1 MKESGFGL
9 ARGPLLNAF
18 LFQVFNTSSFYLIMG
33 LPMMLYF
40 KKMGASATVLGVVAA
55 LGALMNIFQ
64 IPAARFVERIGYRKF
79 VLRGWVSRSLMIAGV
94 ALVVSLPLRVDQA
107 TRQILVLFLLF
118 LFNIAR
124 GISLSGYLPWISAI
138 VPESVRGRFLTMD
151 QAASQAAL
159 LLTVALSA
167 VYLQEVDSPAAFG
180 ALFAVSLVLA
190 GLSLFYLKKIP
201 DAPISP
207 AVREGGEEVPW
218 KAMIQHGPFLKLVI
232 FHAIMMLALS
242 GGGLIFIPFARDQLG
257 CSDSK
262 FMILH
267 LIWGSV
273 FVLTSL
279 ATGKML
285 DRVGSRPVL
294 GLAAFIFGIHW
305 LGWGAVAAHLVPFQW
320 GPILFQ
326 QATAGIGLALYNSA
340 HMRLLMAT
348 VPAMGRSHFFALFS
362 VAASLVAGLAP
373 LGWGLLTDAL
383 QTVKFGTVFQVN
395 QFVILYVTI
404 TLILIPAMVALRK
417 IQEERASTTE
427 ELLRELVLE
436 SPWRSITRWWN
447 RRPFA

>member
-1 MKESGFGL
+1 
-9 ARGPLLNAF
+9 
-18 LFQVFNTSSFYLIMG
+18 
-33 LPMMLYF
+33 MLYF
-40 KKMGASATVLGVVAA
+40 KKLGASATVLGVIAA

-64 IPAARFVERIGYRKF
+64 IPAARFVERIGYRTF
-79 VLRGWVSRSLMIAGV
+79 VLRGWISRSFMIGGV
-94 ALVVSLPLRVDQA
+94 ALVVSLPLPVDES

-138 VPESVRGRFLTMD
+138 VPESVRGRFLSMD
-151 QAASQAAL
+151 QAASQSAL

-167 VYLQEVDSPAAFG
+167 VYLQWTERASAFG
-180 ALFAVSLVLA
+180 ALFAASLILA
-190 GLSLFYLKKIP
+190 GMSLIYLKRIP
-201 DAPISP
+201 DAPVSP
-207 AVREGGEEVPW
+207 AAKEGGEEVPW
-218 KAMIQHGPFLKLVI
+218 RAMLQHGPFLKLVI
-232 FHAIMMLALS
+232 FHSMMMLALS
-242 GGGLIFIPFARDQLG
+242 GGGLIFSPFARDQLG

-267 LIWGSV
+267 LIWGSI

-294 GLAAFIFGIHW
+294 GLSALIFGIHW
-305 LGWGAVAAHLVPFQW
+305 LGWGAVAAHLLPFQW
-320 GPILFQ
+320 GIIFFQ
-326 QATAGIGLALYNSA
+326 QATAGVGLALYNSA
-340 HMRLLMAT
+340 HMRLLMGT

-373 LGWGLLTDAL
+373 LGWGLLTDAMRS
-383 QTVKFGTVFQVN
+383 VKFGTGVEVN
-395 QFVILYVTI
+395 RFVILYVTM
-404 TLILIPAMVALRK
+404 TLILIPAMVALRR
-417 IQEERASTTE
+417 IEEARASTTE

-436 SPWRSITRWWN
+436 TPWRSITRWWN

>member
-1 MKESGFGL
+1 
-9 ARGPLLNAF
+9 
-18 LFQVFNTSSFYLIMG
+18 
-33 LPMMLYF
+33 MMLYF
-40 KKMGASATVLGVVAA
+40 KKLGASATVLGVIAA

-64 IPAARFVERIGYRKF
+64 IPAARFVERIGYRTF
-79 VLRGWVSRSLMIAGV
+79 VLRGWISRSFMIGGV
-94 ALVVSLPLRVDQA
+94 ALVVSLPLPVDES

-138 VPESVRGRFLTMD
+138 VPESVRGRFLSMD
-151 QAASQAAL
+151 QAASQSAL

-167 VYLQEVDSPAAFG
+167 VYLQWTERASAFG
-180 ALFAVSLVLA
+180 ALFAASLLLA
-190 GLSLFYLKKIP
+190 GMSLIYLKRIP
-201 DAPISP
+201 DAPVSP
-207 AVREGGEEVPW
+207 AAKEGGEEVPW
-218 KAMIQHGPFLKLVI
+218 RAMLQHGPFLKLVI
-232 FHAIMMLALS
+232 FHSMMMLALS

-267 LIWGSV
+267 LIWGSI

-294 GLAAFIFGIHW
+294 GLSALIFGIHW
-305 LGWGAVAAHLVPFQW
+305 LGWGAVAAHLLPFQW
-320 GPILFQ
+320 GIIFFQ
-326 QATAGIGLALYNSA
+326 QATAGVGLALYNSA
-340 HMRLLMAT
+340 HMRLLMGT

-373 LGWGLLTDAL
+373 LCWGLLTDAMRS
-383 QTVKFGTVFQVN
+383 VKFGTGVEVN
-395 QFVILYVTI
+395 RFVILYVTM
-404 TLILIPAMVALRK
+404 TLILIPAMVALRR
-417 IQEERASTTE
+417 IEEARASTTE

-436 SPWRSITRWWN
+436 TPWRSITRWWN

>member
-1 MKESGFGL
+1 MGSGFGL

-40 KKMGASATVLGVVAA
+40 KKLGASATVLGVVAA

-64 IPAARFVERIGYRKF
+64 IPAARFVERIGYRTF
-79 VLRGWVSRSLMIAGV
+79 VLRGWASRSLMIGGV
-94 ALVVSLPLRVDQA
+94 ALVVSLPLPVDGA

-138 VPESVRGRFLTMD
+138 VPESVRGRFLTID
-151 QAASQAAL
+151 QAASQSAL

-167 VYLQEVDSPAAFG
+167 GYLQMVDSPAAFG
-180 ALFAVSLVLA
+180 ALFAASLLLA
-190 GLSLFYLKKIP
+190 GLSLVYLKKIP
-201 DAPISP
+201 DAPVSP
-207 AVREGGEEVPW
+207 AAREGGEGVPW
-218 KAMIQHGPFLKLVI
+218 KAMMHHRPFLKLVI
-232 FHAIMMLALS
+232 FHSIMMLALS

-305 LGWGAVAAHLVPFQW
+305 LGWGAVAAHLLPFQW

-362 VAASLVAGLAP
+362 VAASLVAGFAP

-383 QTVKFGTVFQVN
+383 QAVKFGTVIQVN
-395 QFVILYVTI
+395 RFVILYGTI
-404 TLILIPAMVALRK
+404 TLILIPAMMALRR

-436 SPWRSITRWWN
+436 NPWRSITRWWN

>member
-1 MKESGFGL
+1 VKGSGFGL

-40 KKMGASATVLGVVAA
+40 KKLGASATVLGVIAA

-64 IPAARFVERIGYRKF
+64 IPAARFVERIGYRTF
-79 VLRGWVSRSLMIAGV
+79 VLRGWISRSFMIGGV
-94 ALVVSLPLRVDQA
+94 ALVVSLPLPVDES

-138 VPESVRGRFLTMD
+138 VPESVRGRFLSMD
-151 QAASQAAL
+151 QAASQSAL

-167 VYLQEVDSPAAFG
+167 VYLQWTERASAFG
-180 ALFAVSLVLA
+180 ALFAASLLLA
-190 GLSLFYLKKIP
+190 GMSLIYLKRIP
-201 DAPISP
+201 DAPVSP
-207 AVREGGEEVPW
+207 AAKEGGEEVPW
-218 KAMIQHGPFLKLVI
+218 RAMLQHGPFLKLVI
-232 FHAIMMLALS
+232 FHSMMMLALS

-267 LIWGSV
+267 LIWGSI

-294 GLAAFIFGIHW
+294 GLSALIFGIHW
-305 LGWGAVAAHLVPFQW
+305 LGWGAVAAHLLPFQW
-320 GPILFQ
+320 GIIFFQ
-326 QATAGIGLALYNSA
+326 QATAGVGLALYNSA
-340 HMRLLMAT
+340 HMRLLMGT

-373 LGWGLLTDAL
+373 LGWGLLTDAMRS
-383 QTVKFGTVFQVN
+383 VKFGAGVEVN
-395 QFVILYVTI
+395 RFVILYVTM
-404 TLILIPAMVALRK
+404 TLILIPAMVALRR
-417 IQEERASTTE
+417 IEEARASTTE

-436 SPWRSITRWWN
+436 TPWRSITRWWN

>member
-1 MKESGFGL
+1 MKEGGFGL

-18 LFQVFNTSSFYLIMG
+18 LFQIFNTSSFYLIMG

-40 KKMGASATVLGVVAA
+40 KKLGASATVLGVVAA

-64 IPAARFVERIGYRKF
+64 IPAARFVERVGYRTF
-79 VLRGWVSRSLMIAGV
+79 VLRGWVSRSLMIGAV
-94 ALVVSLPLRVDQA
+94 AFVVSLPLPIDSS

-138 VPESVRGRFLTMD
+138 VPESVRGRFLTTD
-151 QAASQAAL
+151 QAASQTAL
-159 LLTVALSA
+159 LLTVAVTA
-167 VYLQEVDSPAAFG
+167 WYLQVVDSPAAFG
-180 ALFAVSLVLA
+180 ALFGASLLLA
-190 GLSLFYLKKIP
+190 GLSCVYLNKIP

-207 AVREGGEEVPW
+207 VVREGGEEVPW
-218 KAMIQHGPFLKLVI
+218 RAMLQHGPFLKLVI
-232 FHAIMMLALS
+232 FHSTMMLALS

-267 LIWGSV
+267 LIWGTV

-294 GLAAFIFGIHW
+294 GLAGLIFGMHW
-305 LGWGAVAAHLVPFQW
+305 LGWGSVAAHLLPFEW
-320 GPILFQ
+320 GTILFQ
-326 QATAGIGLALYNSA
+326 QTTAGIGLALYNSA
-340 HMRLLMAT
+340 HMRLLMGT
-348 VPAMGRSHFFALFS
+348 VPAMGRSHFFAIFS
-362 VAASLVAGLAP
+362 VAGSLVAGLAP
-373 LGWGLLTDAL
+373 LGWGLLTDVL
-383 QTVKFGTVFQVN
+383 QPVHFGAGVEVN
-395 QFVILYVTI
+395 RFVILFAMLC
-404 TLILIPAMVALRK
+404 LILVPAMVALRR
-417 IQEERASTTE
+417 IEEARASTTE
-427 ELLRELVLE
+427 ELLRELILE
-436 SPWRSITRWWN
+436 TPWRSITRWWN

>member
-1 MKESGFGL
+1 MKGSGFGL

-40 KKMGASATVLGVVAA
+40 KKLGASATVLGVIAA

-64 IPAARFVERIGYRKF
+64 IPAARFVERIGYRTF
-79 VLRGWVSRSLMIAGV
+79 VLRGWISRSFMIGGV
-94 ALVVSLPLRVDQA
+94 ALVVSLPLPVDES

-138 VPESVRGRFLTMD
+138 VPESVRGRFLSMD
-151 QAASQAAL
+151 QAASQSAL

-167 VYLQEVDSPAAFG
+167 VYLQWTERASAFG
-180 ALFAVSLVLA
+180 ALFAASLLLA
-190 GLSLFYLKKIP
+190 GMSLIYLKRIP
-201 DAPISP
+201 DAPVSP
-207 AVREGGEEVPW
+207 AAKEGGEEVPW
-218 KAMIQHGPFLKLVI
+218 RAMLQHGPFLKLVI
-232 FHAIMMLALS
+232 FHSMMMLALS

-267 LIWGSV
+267 LIWGSI

-294 GLAAFIFGIHW
+294 GLSALIFGIHW
-305 LGWGAVAAHLVPFQW
+305 LGWGAVAAHLLPFQW
-320 GPILFQ
+320 GIIFFQ
-326 QATAGIGLALYNSA
+326 QATAGVGLALYNSA
-340 HMRLLMAT
+340 HMRLLMGT

-373 LGWGLLTDAL
+373 LGWGLLTDAMRS
-383 QTVKFGTVFQVN
+383 VKFGTGVEVN
-395 QFVILYVTI
+395 RFVILYVTM
-404 TLILIPAMVALRK
+404 TVILIPAMVALRR
-417 IQEERASTTE
+417 IEEARASTTE

-436 SPWRSITRWWN
+436 TPWRSITRWWN

>member
-1 MKESGFGL
+1 MKGSGFGL

-40 KKMGASATVLGVVAA
+40 KKLGASATVLGVIAA

-64 IPAARFVERIGYRKF
+64 IPAARFVERIGYRTF
-79 VLRGWVSRSLMIAGV
+79 VLRGWISRSFMIGGV
-94 ALVVSLPLRVDQA
+94 ALVVSLPLPVDES

-138 VPESVRGRFLTMD
+138 VPESVRGRFLSMD
-151 QAASQAAL
+151 QAASQSAL

-167 VYLQEVDSPAAFG
+167 VYLQWTERASAFG
-180 ALFAVSLVLA
+180 ALFAASLLLA
-190 GLSLFYLKKIP
+190 GMSLIYLKRIP
-201 DAPISP
+201 DAPVSP
-207 AVREGGEEVPW
+207 AAKERGEEVPW
-218 KAMIQHGPFLKLVI
+218 RAMLQHGPFLKLVI
-232 FHAIMMLALS
+232 FHSMMMLALS

-267 LIWGSV
+267 LIWGSI

-294 GLAAFIFGIHW
+294 GLSALIFGIHW
-305 LGWGAVAAHLVPFQW
+305 LGWGAVAAHLLPFQW
-320 GPILFQ
+320 GIIFFQ
-326 QATAGIGLALYNSA
+326 QATAGVGLALYNSA
-340 HMRLLMAT
+340 HMRLLMGT

-373 LGWGLLTDAL
+373 LGWGLLTDAMRS
-383 QTVKFGTVFQVN
+383 VKFGTGVEVN
-395 QFVILYVTI
+395 RFVILYVTM
-404 TLILIPAMVALRK
+404 TLILIPAMVALRR
-417 IQEERASTTE
+417 IEEARASTTE

-436 SPWRSITRWWN
+436 TPWRSITRWWN

>member
-1 MKESGFGL
+1 
-9 ARGPLLNAF
+9 LLNAF

-40 KKMGASATVLGVVAA
+40 KKLGASATVLGVIAA

-64 IPAARFVERIGYRKF
+64 IPAARFVERIGYRTF
-79 VLRGWVSRSLMIAGV
+79 VLRGWISRSFMIGGV
-94 ALVVSLPLRVDQA
+94 ALVVSLPLPVDES

-138 VPESVRGRFLTMD
+138 VPESVRGRFLSMD
-151 QAASQAAL
+151 QAASQSAL

-167 VYLQEVDSPAAFG
+167 VYLQWTERASAFG
-180 ALFAVSLVLA
+180 ALFAASLLLA
-190 GLSLFYLKKIP
+190 GMSLIYLKRIP
-201 DAPISP
+201 DAPVSP
-207 AVREGGEEVPW
+207 AAKEGGEEVPW
-218 KAMIQHGPFLKLVI
+218 GAMLQHGPFLKLVI
-232 FHAIMMLALS
+232 FHSMMMLALS

-267 LIWGSV
+267 LIWGSI

-294 GLAAFIFGIHW
+294 GLSALIFGIHW
-305 LGWGAVAAHLVPFQW
+305 LGWGAVAAHLLPFQW
-320 GPILFQ
+320 GIIFFQ
-326 QATAGIGLALYNSA
+326 QATAGVGLALYNSA
-340 HMRLLMAT
+340 HMRLLMGT

-373 LGWGLLTDAL
+373 LGWGLLTDAMRS
-383 QTVKFGTVFQVN
+383 VKFGTGVEVN
-395 QFVILYVTI
+395 RFVILYVTM
-404 TLILIPAMVALRK
+404 TLILIPAMVALRR
-417 IQEERASTTE
+417 IEEARASTTE

-436 SPWRSITRWWN
+436 TPWRSITRWWN

>member
-79 VLRGWVSRSLMIAGV
+79 VLRGWMSRSLMIAGV
-94 ALVVSLPLRVDQA
+94 ALVVSLPLRIDDA

-138 VPESVRGRFLTMD
+138 VPESVRGRFLSMD
-151 QAASQAAL
+151 QAASQTAL

-167 VYLQEVDSPAAFG
+167 IYLQAVDSPAAFG
-180 ALFAVSLVLA
+180 TLFAVSLVLA
-190 GLSLFYLKKIP
+190 GLSLLYLKKIP

-207 AVREGGEEVPW
+207 AAREGGEEVPW
-218 KAMIQHGPFLKLVI
+218 KAMIQHGPFLRLVI

-383 QTVKFGTVFQVN
+383 QTVKFGTVFEVN
-395 QFVILYVTI
+395 RFVILYVTI
-404 TLILIPAMVALRK
+404 TLILIPAMVALRR
-417 IQEERASTTE
+417 IHEERASTTE

>member
-1 MKESGFGL
+1 MGL

-79 VLRGWVSRSLMIAGV
+79 VLRGWMSRSLMIAGV
-94 ALVVSLPLRVDQA
+94 ALVVSLPLRIDDA

-138 VPESVRGRFLTMD
+138 VPESVRGRFLSMD
-151 QAASQAAL
+151 QAASQTAL

-167 VYLQEVDSPAAFG
+167 VYLKAVDSPAAFG
-180 ALFAVSLVLA
+180 ALFAASLVLA
-190 GLSLFYLKKIP
+190 GLSLLYLKKIP

-207 AVREGGEEVPW
+207 AAREGGEEVPW
-218 KAMIQHGPFLKLVI
+218 KAMIQHGPFLRLVI

-305 LGWGAVAAHLVPFQW
+305 LGWGAVAAHLAPFQW

-383 QTVKFGTVFQVN
+383 QTVKFGTVFEVN
-395 QFVILYVTI
+395 RFVILYVTI
-404 TLILIPAMVALRK
+404 TLILIPAMVALRR
-417 IQEERASTTE
+417 IHEERASTTE

>member
-1 MKESGFGL
+1 
-9 ARGPLLNAF
+9 
-18 LFQVFNTSSFYLIMG
+18 
-33 LPMMLYF
+33 
-40 KKMGASATVLGVVAA
+40 
-55 LGALMNIFQ
+55 
-64 IPAARFVERIGYRKF
+64 
-79 VLRGWVSRSLMIAGV
+79 
-94 ALVVSLPLRVDQA
+94 VSLPLRIDEA

-124 GISLSGYLPWISAI
+124 GISLSGYLPWICAI
-138 VPESVRGRFLTMD
+138 VPESVRGRFLSMD
-151 QAASQAAL
+151 QAASQTAL

-167 VYLQEVDSPAAFG
+167 IYLQAVDSPAAFG

-190 GLSLFYLKKIP
+190 GLSLLYLKKIP

-207 AVREGGEEVPW
+207 APREGGEEVPW
-218 KAMIQHGPFLKLVI
+218 KVMIQHGPFLRLVV

-383 QTVKFGTVFQVN
+383 QTVKFGTVFEVN
-395 QFVILYVTI
+395 RFVILYVTI
-404 TLILIPAMVALRK
+404 TLILIPAMVALRR
-417 IQEERASTTE
+417 IHEERASTTE

>member
-1 MKESGFGL
+1 
-9 ARGPLLNAF
+9 
-18 LFQVFNTSSFYLIMG
+18 
-33 LPMMLYF
+33 MMLYF
-40 KKMGASATVLGVVAA
+40 KKLGASATVLGVIAA

-64 IPAARFVERIGYRKF
+64 IPAARFVERIGYRTF
-79 VLRGWVSRSLMIAGV
+79 VLRGWISRSFMIGGV
-94 ALVVSLPLRVDQA
+94 ALVVSLPLPVDES

-138 VPESVRGRFLTMD
+138 VPESVRGRFLSMD
-151 QAASQAAL
+151 QAASQSAL

-167 VYLQEVDSPAAFG
+167 VYLQWTERASAFG
-180 ALFAVSLVLA
+180 ALFAASLFLA
-190 GLSLFYLKKIP
+190 GMSLIYLKRIP
-201 DAPISP
+201 DAPVSP
-207 AVREGGEEVPW
+207 AAKEGGEEVPW
-218 KAMIQHGPFLKLVI
+218 RAMLQHGPFLKLVI
-232 FHAIMMLALS
+232 FHSMMMLALS

-267 LIWGSV
+267 LIWGSI

-294 GLAAFIFGIHW
+294 GLSALIFGIHW
-305 LGWGAVAAHLVPFQW
+305 LGWGAVAAHLLPFQW
-320 GPILFQ
+320 GIIFFQ
-326 QATAGIGLALYNSA
+326 QATAGVGLALYNSA
-340 HMRLLMAT
+340 HMRLLMGT

-373 LGWGLLTDAL
+373 LGWGLLTDAMRS
-383 QTVKFGTVFQVN
+383 VKFGTGVEVN
-395 QFVILYVTI
+395 RFVILYVTM
-404 TLILIPAMVALRK
+404 TLILIPAMVALRR
-417 IQEERASTTE
+417 IEEARASTTE

-436 SPWRSITRWWN
+436 TPWRSITRWWN

>member
-1 MKESGFGL
+1 
-9 ARGPLLNAF
+9 LLNAF

-40 KKMGASATVLGVVAA
+40 KKLGASATVLGVIAA

-64 IPAARFVERIGYRKF
+64 IPAARFVEIIGYRTF
-79 VLRGWVSRSLMIAGV
+79 VLRGWISRSFMIGGV
-94 ALVVSLPLRVDQA
+94 ALVVSLPLPVDES

-138 VPESVRGRFLTMD
+138 VPESVRGRFLSMD
-151 QAASQAAL
+151 QAASQSAL

-167 VYLQEVDSPAAFG
+167 VYLQWTERASAFG
-180 ALFAVSLVLA
+180 ALFAASLLLA
-190 GLSLFYLKKIP
+190 GMSLIYLKRIP
-201 DAPISP
+201 DAPVSP
-207 AVREGGEEVPW
+207 AAKEGGEEVPW
-218 KAMIQHGPFLKLVI
+218 RAMLQHGPFLKLVI
-232 FHAIMMLALS
+232 FHSMMMLALS

-267 LIWGSV
+267 LIWGSI

-294 GLAAFIFGIHW
+294 GLSALIFGIHW
-305 LGWGAVAAHLVPFQW
+305 LGWGAVAAHLLPFQW
-320 GPILFQ
+320 GIIFFQ
-326 QATAGIGLALYNSA
+326 QATAGVGLALYNSA
-340 HMRLLMAT
+340 HMRLLMGT

-373 LGWGLLTDAL
+373 LGWGLLTDAMRS
-383 QTVKFGTVFQVN
+383 VKFGTGVEVN
-395 QFVILYVTI
+395 RFVILYVTM
-404 TLILIPAMVALRK
+404 TLILIPAMVALRR
-417 IQEERASTTE
+417 IEEARASTTE

-436 SPWRSITRWWN
+436 TPWRSITRWWN

>member
-1 MKESGFGL
+1 
-9 ARGPLLNAF
+9 
-18 LFQVFNTSSFYLIMG
+18 
-33 LPMMLYF
+33 
-40 KKMGASATVLGVVAA
+40 
-55 LGALMNIFQ
+55 
-64 IPAARFVERIGYRKF
+64 
-79 VLRGWVSRSLMIAGV
+79 MIAGV
-94 ALVVSLPLRVDQA
+94 ALVVSLPLRVDEA

-159 LLTVALSA
+159 LLTVGLSA
-167 VYLQEVDSPAAFG
+167 VYLQAVDSPAAFG

-207 AVREGGEEVPW
+207 AEREGGEEVPW
-218 KAMIQHGPFLKLVI
+218 KAMIQHGPFLRLVI

-257 CSDSK
+257 CSDWK
-262 FMILH
+262 FMILQ
-267 LIWGSV
+267 LIHGLV

-305 LGWGAVAAHLVPFQW
+305 LGWGAVAAHLLPFQW

-326 QATAGIGLALYNSA
+326 QATSGIGVALYSSA

-373 LGWGLLTDAL
+373 LGWGLLTDTL
-383 QTVKFGTVFQVN
+383 QTVKFGTVFEVN
-395 QFVILYVTI
+395 RFVILYVTI
-404 TLILIPAMVALRK
+404 TLILIPAMVALRR
-417 IQEERASTTE
+417 IHEERASTTE

>member
-1 MKESGFGL
+1 VKGSGFGL

-40 KKMGASATVLGVVAA
+40 KKLGASATVLGVIAA

-64 IPAARFVERIGYRKF
+64 IPAARFVERIGYRTF
-79 VLRGWVSRSLMIAGV
+79 VLRGWISRSFMIGGV
-94 ALVVSLPLRVDQA
+94 ALVVSLPLPVDES

-138 VPESVRGRFLTMD
+138 VPESVRGRFLSMD
-151 QAASQAAL
+151 QAASQSAL

-167 VYLQEVDSPAAFG
+167 VYLQWTERASAFG
-180 ALFAVSLVLA
+180 ALFAASLLLA
-190 GLSLFYLKKIP
+190 GMSLIYLKRIP
-201 DAPISP
+201 DAPVSP
-207 AVREGGEEVPW
+207 AAKEGGEEVPW
-218 KAMIQHGPFLKLVI
+218 RAMLQHGPFLKLVI
-232 FHAIMMLALS
+232 FHSMMMLALS

-267 LIWGSV
+267 LIWGSI

-294 GLAAFIFGIHW
+294 GLSALIFGIHW
-305 LGWGAVAAHLVPFQW
+305 LGWGAVAAHLLPFQW
-320 GPILFQ
+320 GIIFFQ
-326 QATAGIGLALYNSA
+326 QATAGVGLALYNSA
-340 HMRLLMAT
+340 HMRLLMGT

-373 LGWGLLTDAL
+373 LGWGLLTDAMRS
-383 QTVKFGTVFQVN
+383 VKFGTGVEVN
-395 QFVILYVTI
+395 RFVILYVTM
-404 TLILIPAMVALRK
+404 TLILIPAMVALRR
-417 IQEERASTTE
+417 IEEARASTTE

-436 SPWRSITRWWN
+436 TPWRSITRWWN

>member
-1 MKESGFGL
+1 VKGSGFGL

-40 KKMGASATVLGVVAA
+40 KKLGASATVLGVIAA

-64 IPAARFVERIGYRKF
+64 IPAARFVERIGYRTF
-79 VLRGWVSRSLMIAGV
+79 VLRGWISRSFMIGGV
-94 ALVVSLPLRVDQA
+94 ALVVSLPLPVDES

-118 LFNIAR
+118 LFTIAR

-138 VPESVRGRFLTMD
+138 VPESVRGRFLSMD
-151 QAASQAAL
+151 QAASQSAL

-167 VYLQEVDSPAAFG
+167 VYLQWTERASAFG
-180 ALFAVSLVLA
+180 ALFAASLLLA
-190 GLSLFYLKKIP
+190 GMSLIYLKRIP
-201 DAPISP
+201 DAPVSP
-207 AVREGGEEVPW
+207 AAKEGGEEVPW
-218 KAMIQHGPFLKLVI
+218 RAMLQHGPFLKLVI
-232 FHAIMMLALS
+232 FHSMMMLALS

-267 LIWGSV
+267 LIWGSI

-294 GLAAFIFGIHW
+294 GLSALIFGIHW
-305 LGWGAVAAHLVPFQW
+305 LGWGAVAAHLLPFQW
-320 GPILFQ
+320 GIIFFQ
-326 QATAGIGLALYNSA
+326 QATAGVGLALYNSA
-340 HMRLLMAT
+340 HMRLLMGT

-373 LGWGLLTDAL
+373 LGWGLLTDAMRS
-383 QTVKFGTVFQVN
+383 VKFGTGVEVN
-395 QFVILYVTI
+395 RFVILYVTM
-404 TLILIPAMVALRK
+404 TLILIPAMVALRR
-417 IQEERASTTE
+417 IEEARASTTE

-436 SPWRSITRWWN
+436 TPWRSITRWWN

>member
-1 MKESGFGL
+1 
-9 ARGPLLNAF
+9 
-18 LFQVFNTSSFYLIMG
+18 VI
-33 LPMMLYF
+33 
-40 KKMGASATVLGVVAA
+40 AA

-64 IPAARFVERIGYRKF
+64 IPAARFVERIGYRTF
-79 VLRGWVSRSLMIAGV
+79 VLRGWISRSFMIGGV
-94 ALVVSLPLRVDQA
+94 ALVVSLPLPVDES

-138 VPESVRGRFLTMD
+138 VPESVRGRFLSMD
-151 QAASQAAL
+151 QAASQSAL

-167 VYLQEVDSPAAFG
+167 VYLQWTERASAFG
-180 ALFAVSLVLA
+180 ALFAASLLLA
-190 GLSLFYLKKIP
+190 GMSLIYLKRIP
-201 DAPISP
+201 DAPVSP
-207 AVREGGEEVPW
+207 AAKEGGEEVPW
-218 KAMIQHGPFLKLVI
+218 GAMLQHGPFLKLVI
-232 FHAIMMLALS
+232 FHSMMMLALS

-267 LIWGSV
+267 LIWGSI

-294 GLAAFIFGIHW
+294 GLSALIFGIHW
-305 LGWGAVAAHLVPFQW
+305 LGWGAVAAHLLPFQW
-320 GPILFQ
+320 GIIFFQ
-326 QATAGIGLALYNSA
+326 QATAGVGLALYNSA
-340 HMRLLMAT
+340 HMRLLMGT

-373 LGWGLLTDAL
+373 LGWGLLTDAMRS
-383 QTVKFGTVFQVN
+383 VKFGTGVEVN
-395 QFVILYVTI
+395 RFVILYVTM
-404 TLILIPAMVALRK
+404 TLILIPAMVALRR
-417 IQEERASTTE
+417 IEEARASTTE

-436 SPWRSITRWWN
+436 TPWRSITRWWN

>member
-1 MKESGFGL
+1 MKGSGFGL

-40 KKMGASATVLGVVAA
+40 KKLGASATVLGVIAA

-64 IPAARFVERIGYRKF
+64 IPAARFVERIGYRTF
-79 VLRGWVSRSLMIAGV
+79 VLRGWISRSFMIGGV
-94 ALVVSLPLRVDQA
+94 ALVVSLPLPMDES

-138 VPESVRGRFLTMD
+138 VPESVRGRFLSMD
-151 QAASQAAL
+151 QAASQSAL

-167 VYLQEVDSPAAFG
+167 VYLQWTERASAFG
-180 ALFAVSLVLA
+180 ALFAASLFLA
-190 GLSLFYLKKIP
+190 GMSLIYLKRIP
-201 DAPISP
+201 DAPVSP
-207 AVREGGEEVPW
+207 AAKEGGEEVPW
-218 KAMIQHGPFLKLVI
+218 RAMLQHGPFLKLVI
-232 FHAIMMLALS
+232 FHSMMMLALS

-267 LIWGSV
+267 LIWGSI

-294 GLAAFIFGIHW
+294 GLSALIFGIHW
-305 LGWGAVAAHLVPFQW
+305 LGWGAVAAHLLPFQW
-320 GPILFQ
+320 GIIFFQ
-326 QATAGIGLALYNSA
+326 QATAGVGLALYNSA
-340 HMRLLMAT
+340 HMRLLMGT

-373 LGWGLLTDAL
+373 LGWGLLTDAMRS
-383 QTVKFGTVFQVN
+383 VKFGTGVEVN
-395 QFVILYVTI
+395 RFVILYVTM
-404 TLILIPAMVALRK
+404 TLILIPAMVALRR
-417 IQEERASTTE
+417 IEEARASTTE

-436 SPWRSITRWWN
+436 TPWRSITRWWN

>member
-1 MKESGFGL
+1 MKGSGFGL

-40 KKMGASATVLGVVAA
+40 KKLGASATVLGVVAA

-64 IPAARFVERIGYRKF
+64 IPAARFVERIGYRTF
-79 VLRGWVSRSLMIAGV
+79 VLRGWISRSFMIGGV
-94 ALVVSLPLRVDQA
+94 ALVVSLPLPVDES

-138 VPESVRGRFLTMD
+138 VPESVRGRFLSMD
-151 QAASQAAL
+151 QAASQSAL

-167 VYLQEVDSPAAFG
+167 VYLQWTERASAFG
-180 ALFAVSLVLA
+180 ALFAASLLLA
-190 GLSLFYLKKIP
+190 GMSLIYLKRIP
-201 DAPISP
+201 DAPVSP
-207 AVREGGEEVPW
+207 AAKEGGEEVPW
-218 KAMIQHGPFLKLVI
+218 RAMLQHGPFLKLVI
-232 FHAIMMLALS
+232 FHSMMMLALS

-267 LIWGSV
+267 LIWGSI

-294 GLAAFIFGIHW
+294 GLSALIFGIHW
-305 LGWGAVAAHLVPFQW
+305 LGWGAVAAHLLPFQW
-320 GPILFQ
+320 GIIFFQ
-326 QATAGIGLALYNSA
+326 QATAGVGLALYNSA
-340 HMRLLMAT
+340 HMRLLMGT

-373 LGWGLLTDAL
+373 LGWGLLTDAMRS
-383 QTVKFGTVFQVN
+383 VKFGTGVEVN
-395 QFVILYVTI
+395 RFVILYVTM
-404 TLILIPAMVALRK
+404 TLILIPAMVALRR
-417 IQEERASTTE
+417 IEEARASTTE

-436 SPWRSITRWWN
+436 TPWRSITRWWN

>member
-1 MKESGFGL
+1 MKGSGFGL

-40 KKMGASATVLGVVAA
+40 KKLGASATVLGVIAA

-64 IPAARFVERIGYRKF
+64 IPAARFVERIGYRTF
-79 VLRGWVSRSLMIAGV
+79 VLRGWISRSFMIGGV
-94 ALVVSLPLRVDQA
+94 ALVVSLPLPLDES

-138 VPESVRGRFLTMD
+138 VPESVRGRFLSMD
-151 QAASQAAL
+151 QAASQSAL

-167 VYLQEVDSPAAFG
+167 VYLQWTERASAFG
-180 ALFAVSLVLA
+180 ALFAASLLLA
-190 GLSLFYLKKIP
+190 GMSLIYLKRIP
-201 DAPISP
+201 DAPVSP
-207 AVREGGEEVPW
+207 AAKEGGEEVPW
-218 KAMIQHGPFLKLVI
+218 RAMLQHGPFLKLVI
-232 FHAIMMLALS
+232 FHSMMMLALS

-267 LIWGSV
+267 LIWGSI

-294 GLAAFIFGIHW
+294 GLSALIFGIHW
-305 LGWGAVAAHLVPFQW
+305 LGWGAVAAHLLPFQW
-320 GPILFQ
+320 GIIFFQ
-326 QATAGIGLALYNSA
+326 QATAGVGLALYNSA
-340 HMRLLMAT
+340 HMRLLMGT

-373 LGWGLLTDAL
+373 LGWGLLTDAMRS
-383 QTVKFGTVFQVN
+383 VKFGTGVEVN
-395 QFVILYVTI
+395 RFVILYVTM
-404 TLILIPAMVALRK
+404 TLILIPAMVALRR
-417 IQEERASTTE
+417 IEEARASTTE

-436 SPWRSITRWWN
+436 TPWRSITRWWN

>member
-79 VLRGWVSRSLMIAGV
+79 VLRGWMSRSLMIAGV

-159 LLTVALSA
+159 LLTVGLSA
-167 VYLQEVDSPAAFG
+167 VYLQGVDSPAAFG

-207 AVREGGEEVPW
+207 AAREGGEEVPW
-218 KAMIQHGPFLKLVI
+218 KAMIQHGPFLRLVI

-305 LGWGAVAAHLVPFQW
+305 LGWGAVAAHLLPFQW

-383 QTVKFGTVFQVN
+383 QTVKFGTVFEVN
-395 QFVILYVTI
+395 RFVILYVTI
-404 TLILIPAMVALRK
+404 TLILIPAMVALRR
-417 IQEERASTTE
+417 IHEERASTTE

>member
-1 MKESGFGL
+1 MKGSGFGL

-40 KKMGASATVLGVVAA
+40 KKLGASATVLGVIAA

-64 IPAARFVERIGYRKF
+64 IPAARFVERIGYRTF
-79 VLRGWVSRSLMIAGV
+79 VLRGWISRSFMIGGV
-94 ALVVSLPLRVDQA
+94 ALVVSLPLPVDES

-138 VPESVRGRFLTMD
+138 VPESVRGRFLSMD
-151 QAASQAAL
+151 QAASQSAL

-167 VYLQEVDSPAAFG
+167 VYLQWTERASAFG
-180 ALFAVSLVLA
+180 ALFAASLILA
-190 GLSLFYLKKIP
+190 GMSLIYLKRIP
-201 DAPISP
+201 DAPVSP
-207 AVREGGEEVPW
+207 AAKEGGEEVPW
-218 KAMIQHGPFLKLVI
+218 RAMLQHGPFLKLVI
-232 FHAIMMLALS
+232 FHSMMMLALS

-267 LIWGSV
+267 LIWGSI

-294 GLAAFIFGIHW
+294 GLAALIFGIHW
-305 LGWGAVAAHLVPFQW
+305 LGWGAVAAHLLPFQW
-320 GPILFQ
+320 GIIFFQ
-326 QATAGIGLALYNSA
+326 QATAGVGLALYNSA
-340 HMRLLMAT
+340 HMRLLMGT

-373 LGWGLLTDAL
+373 LGWGLLTDAMRS
-383 QTVKFGTVFQVN
+383 VKFGTGVEVN
-395 QFVILYVTI
+395 RFVILYVTM
-404 TLILIPAMVALRK
+404 TLILIPAMVALRR
-417 IQEERASTTE
+417 IEEARASTTE

-436 SPWRSITRWWN
+436 TPWRSITRWWN

>member
-1 MKESGFGL
+1 
-9 ARGPLLNAF
+9 
-18 LFQVFNTSSFYLIMG
+18 
-33 LPMMLYF
+33 MLYF
-40 KKMGASATVLGVVAA
+40 KKLGASATVLGVIAA

-64 IPAARFVERIGYRKF
+64 IPAARFVEIIGYRTF
-79 VLRGWVSRSLMIAGV
+79 VLRGWISRSFMIGGV
-94 ALVVSLPLRVDQA
+94 ALVVSLPLPVDES

-138 VPESVRGRFLTMD
+138 VPESVRGRFLSMD
-151 QAASQAAL
+151 QAASQSAL

-167 VYLQEVDSPAAFG
+167 VYLQWTERASAFG
-180 ALFAVSLVLA
+180 ALFAASLLLA
-190 GLSLFYLKKIP
+190 GMSLIYLKRIP
-201 DAPISP
+201 DAPVSP
-207 AVREGGEEVPW
+207 AAKEGGEEVPW
-218 KAMIQHGPFLKLVI
+218 RAMLQHGPFLKLVI
-232 FHAIMMLALS
+232 FHSMMMLALS

-267 LIWGSV
+267 LIWGSI

-294 GLAAFIFGIHW
+294 GLSALIFGIHW
-305 LGWGAVAAHLVPFQW
+305 LGWGAVAAHLLPFQW
-320 GPILFQ
+320 GIIFFQ
-326 QATAGIGLALYNSA
+326 QATAGVGLALYNSA
-340 HMRLLMAT
+340 HMRLLMGT

-373 LGWGLLTDAL
+373 LGWGLLTDAMRS
-383 QTVKFGTVFQVN
+383 VKFGTGVEVN
-395 QFVILYVTI
+395 RFVILYVTM
-404 TLILIPAMVALRK
+404 TLILIPAMVALRR
-417 IQEERASTTE
+417 IEEARASTTE

-436 SPWRSITRWWN
+436 TPWRSITRWWN

>member
-1 MKESGFGL
+1 MKGSGFGL

-40 KKMGASATVLGVVAA
+40 KKLGASATVLGVIAA

-64 IPAARFVERIGYRKF
+64 IPAARFVERIGYRNF
-79 VLRGWVSRSLMIAGV
+79 VLRGWISRSFMIGGV
-94 ALVVSLPLRVDQA
+94 ALVVSLPLPVDES

-138 VPESVRGRFLTMD
+138 VPESVRGRFLSMD
-151 QAASQAAL
+151 QAASQSAL

-167 VYLQEVDSPAAFG
+167 VYLQWAERASAFG
-180 ALFAVSLVLA
+180 ALFAASLILA
-190 GLSLFYLKKIP
+190 GMSLIYLKRIP
-201 DAPISP
+201 DAPVSP
-207 AVREGGEEVPW
+207 AAKEGGEEVPW
-218 KAMIQHGPFLKLVI
+218 RAMLQHGPFLKLVI
-232 FHAIMMLALS
+232 FHSMMMLALS

-267 LIWGSV
+267 LIWGSI

-294 GLAAFIFGIHW
+294 GLAALIFGIHW
-305 LGWGAVAAHLVPFQW
+305 LGWGAVAAHLLPFQW
-320 GPILFQ
+320 GIIFFQ
-326 QATAGIGLALYNSA
+326 QATAGVGLALYNSA
-340 HMRLLMAT
+340 HMRLLMGT

-373 LGWGLLTDAL
+373 LGWGLLTDAMRS
-383 QTVKFGTVFQVN
+383 VKFGTGAEVN
-395 QFVILYVTI
+395 RFVILYVTM
-404 TLILIPAMVALRK
+404 TLILIPAMVALRR
-417 IQEERASTTE
+417 IEEARASTTE

-436 SPWRSITRWWN
+436 TPWRSITRWWN

>member
-1 MKESGFGL
+1 VKGSGFGL

-40 KKMGASATVLGVVAA
+40 KKLGASATVLGVIAA

-64 IPAARFVERIGYRKF
+64 IPAARFVERIGYRTF
-79 VLRGWVSRSLMIAGV
+79 VLRGWISRSFMIGGV
-94 ALVVSLPLRVDQA
+94 ALVVSLPLPVDES

-138 VPESVRGRFLTMD
+138 VPESVRGRFLSMD
-151 QAASQAAL
+151 QAASQSAL

-167 VYLQEVDSPAAFG
+167 VYLQWTERASAFG
-180 ALFAVSLVLA
+180 ALFAASLLLA
-190 GLSLFYLKKIP
+190 GMSLIYLKRIP
-201 DAPISP
+201 DAPVSP
-207 AVREGGEEVPW
+207 AAKEGGEEVPW
-218 KAMIQHGPFLKLVI
+218 RAMLQHGPFLKLVI
-232 FHAIMMLALS
+232 FHSMMMLALS

-267 LIWGSV
+267 LIWGSI

-294 GLAAFIFGIHW
+294 GLSALIFGIHW
-305 LGWGAVAAHLVPFQW
+305 LGWGAVAAHLLPFQW
-320 GPILFQ
+320 GIIFFQ
-326 QATAGIGLALYNSA
+326 QATAGVGLALYNSA
-340 HMRLLMAT
+340 HMRLLMGT

-373 LGWGLLTDAL
+373 LGWGLLTDAMRS
-383 QTVKFGTVFQVN
+383 VKFGTGVEVN
-395 QFVILYVTI
+395 RFVILYVTI
-404 TLILIPAMVALRK
+404 TLILIPAMVALRR
-417 IQEERASTTE
+417 IEEARASTTE

-436 SPWRSITRWWN
+436 TPWRSITRWWN

>member
-1 MKESGFGL
+1 VKGSGFGL

-40 KKMGASATVLGVVAA
+40 KKLGASATVLGVIAA

-64 IPAARFVERIGYRKF
+64 LPAARFVERIGYRTF
-79 VLRGWVSRSLMIAGV
+79 VLRGWISRSFMIGGV
-94 ALVVSLPLRVDQA
+94 ALVVSLPLPVDES

-138 VPESVRGRFLTMD
+138 VPESVRGRFLSMD
-151 QAASQAAL
+151 QAASQSAL

-167 VYLQEVDSPAAFG
+167 VYLQWTERASAFG
-180 ALFAVSLVLA
+180 ALFAASLLLA
-190 GLSLFYLKKIP
+190 GMSLIYLKRIP
-201 DAPISP
+201 DAPVSP
-207 AVREGGEEVPW
+207 AAKEGGEEVPW
-218 KAMIQHGPFLKLVI
+218 RAMLQHGPFLKLVI
-232 FHAIMMLALS
+232 FHSMMMLALS

-267 LIWGSV
+267 LIWGSI

-294 GLAAFIFGIHW
+294 GLSALIFGIHW
-305 LGWGAVAAHLVPFQW
+305 LGWGAVAAHLLPFQW
-320 GPILFQ
+320 GIIFFQ
-326 QATAGIGLALYNSA
+326 QATAGVGLALYNSA
-340 HMRLLMAT
+340 HMRLLMGT

-373 LGWGLLTDAL
+373 LGWGLLTDAMRS
-383 QTVKFGTVFQVN
+383 VKFGTGVEVN
-395 QFVILYVTI
+395 RFVILYVTM
-404 TLILIPAMVALRK
+404 TLILIPAMVALRR
-417 IQEERASTTE
+417 IEEARASTTE

-436 SPWRSITRWWN
+436 TPWRSITRWWN

>member
-1 MKESGFGL
+1 MKGSGFGL

-40 KKMGASATVLGVVAA
+40 KKLGASATVLGVVAA

-64 IPAARFVERIGYRKF
+64 IPAARFVERIGYRTF
-79 VLRGWVSRSLMIAGV
+79 VLRGWISRSFMIGGV
-94 ALVVSLPLRVDQA
+94 ALVVSLPLPLDES
-107 TRQILVLFLLF
+107 TRQILVLFILF

-138 VPESVRGRFLTMD
+138 VPESVRGRFLSMD
-151 QAASQAAL
+151 QAASQSAL

-167 VYLQEVDSPAAFG
+167 VYLQWAERASSFG
-180 ALFAVSLVLA
+180 ALFAASLILA
-190 GLSLFYLKKIP
+190 GMSLIYLKKIP
-201 DAPISP
+201 DAPVSP
-207 AVREGGEEVPW
+207 AAKEGGEEVPW
-218 KAMIQHGPFLKLVI
+218 RAMLQHGPFLKLVI
-232 FHAIMMLALS
+232 FHSMMMLALS

-267 LIWGSV
+267 LIWGSI

-305 LGWGAVAAHLVPFQW
+305 LGWGAVAAHLLPFQW
-320 GPILFQ
+320 GTILFQ
-326 QATAGIGLALYNSA
+326 QATAGVGLALYNSA

-373 LGWGLLTDAL
+373 LGWGLLTDAM
-383 QTVKFGTVFQVN
+383 QSVKFGAGVEVN
-395 QFVILYVTI
+395 RFVILYVTI
-404 TLILIPAMVALRK
+404 TLILIPAMVALRR
-417 IQEERASTTE
+417 IEEARASTTE

-436 SPWRSITRWWN
+436 TPWRSITRWWN

>member
-1 MKESGFGL
+1 MKGSGFGL

-40 KKMGASATVLGVVAA
+40 KKLGASATVLGVIAA

-64 IPAARFVERIGYRKF
+64 IPAARFVERIGYRTF
-79 VLRGWVSRSLMIAGV
+79 VLRGWISRSFMIGGV
-94 ALVVSLPLRVDQA
+94 ALLVSLPLPMDES

-138 VPESVRGRFLTMD
+138 VPESVRGRFLSMD
-151 QAASQAAL
+151 QAASQSAL

-167 VYLQEVDSPAAFG
+167 VYLQWTERASAFG
-180 ALFAVSLVLA
+180 ALFAASLLLA
-190 GLSLFYLKKIP
+190 GMSLIYLKRIP
-201 DAPISP
+201 DAPVSP
-207 AVREGGEEVPW
+207 AAKEGGEEVPW
-218 KAMIQHGPFLKLVI
+218 RAMLQHGPFLKLVI
-232 FHAIMMLALS
+232 FHSMMMLALS

-267 LIWGSV
+267 LIWGSI

-294 GLAAFIFGIHW
+294 GLSALIFGIHW
-305 LGWGAVAAHLVPFQW
+305 LGWGAVAAHLLPFQW
-320 GPILFQ
+320 GIIFFQ
-326 QATAGIGLALYNSA
+326 QATAGVGLALYNSA
-340 HMRLLMAT
+340 HMRLLMGT

-373 LGWGLLTDAL
+373 LGWGLLTDAMRS
-383 QTVKFGTVFQVN
+383 VKFGTGVEVN
-395 QFVILYVTI
+395 RFVILYVTM
-404 TLILIPAMVALRK
+404 TLILIPAMVALRR
-417 IQEERASTTE
+417 IEEARASTTE

-436 SPWRSITRWWN
+436 TPWRSITRWWN

>member
-1 MKESGFGL
+1 VKGSGFGL
-9 ARGPLLNAF
+9 ARVPLLNAF

-40 KKMGASATVLGVVAA
+40 KKLGASATVLGVIAA

-64 IPAARFVERIGYRKF
+64 IPAARFVERIGYRTF
-79 VLRGWVSRSLMIAGV
+79 VLRGWISRSFMIGGV
-94 ALVVSLPLRVDQA
+94 ALVVSLPLPVDES

-138 VPESVRGRFLTMD
+138 VPESVRGRFLSMD
-151 QAASQAAL
+151 QAASQSAL

-167 VYLQEVDSPAAFG
+167 VYLQWTERASAFG
-180 ALFAVSLVLA
+180 ALFAASLFLA
-190 GLSLFYLKKIP
+190 GMSLIYLKRIP
-201 DAPISP
+201 DAPVSP
-207 AVREGGEEVPW
+207 AAKEGGEEVPW
-218 KAMIQHGPFLKLVI
+218 RAMLQHGPFLKLVI
-232 FHAIMMLALS
+232 FHSMMMLALS

-267 LIWGSV
+267 LIWGSI

-294 GLAAFIFGIHW
+294 GLSALIFGIHW
-305 LGWGAVAAHLVPFQW
+305 LGWGAVAAHLLPFQW
-320 GPILFQ
+320 GIIFFQ
-326 QATAGIGLALYNSA
+326 QATAGVGLALYNSA
-340 HMRLLMAT
+340 HMRLLMGT

-373 LGWGLLTDAL
+373 LGWGLLTDAMRS
-383 QTVKFGTVFQVN
+383 VKFGTGVEVN
-395 QFVILYVTI
+395 RFVILYVTM
-404 TLILIPAMVALRK
+404 TLILIPAMVALRR
-417 IQEERASTTE
+417 IEEARASTTE

-436 SPWRSITRWWN
+436 TPWRSITRWWN

>member
-1 MKESGFGL
+1 MKGSGFGL

-40 KKMGASATVLGVVAA
+40 KKLGASATVLGVIAA

-64 IPAARFVERIGYRKF
+64 IPAARFVERIGYRTF
-79 VLRGWVSRSLMIAGV
+79 VLRGWISRSLMIGGV
-94 ALVVSLPLRVDQA
+94 ALVVSLPLPVDES

-138 VPESVRGRFLTMD
+138 VPESVRGRFLSMD
-151 QAASQAAL
+151 QAASQSAL

-167 VYLQEVDSPAAFG
+167 VYLQWTERASAFG
-180 ALFAVSLVLA
+180 ALFAASLLLA
-190 GLSLFYLKKIP
+190 GMSLIYLKRIP
-201 DAPISP
+201 DAPVSP
-207 AVREGGEEVPW
+207 AAKEGGEEVPW
-218 KAMIQHGPFLKLVI
+218 RAMLQHGPFLKLVI
-232 FHAIMMLALS
+232 FHSMMMLALS

-267 LIWGSV
+267 LIWGSI

-294 GLAAFIFGIHW
+294 GLSALIFGIHW
-305 LGWGAVAAHLVPFQW
+305 LGWGAVAAHLLPFQW
-320 GPILFQ
+320 GIIFFQ
-326 QATAGIGLALYNSA
+326 QATAGVGLALYNSA
-340 HMRLLMAT
+340 HMRLLMGT

-373 LGWGLLTDAL
+373 LGWGLLTDAMRS
-383 QTVKFGTVFQVN
+383 VKFGTGVEVN
-395 QFVILYVTI
+395 RFVILYVTV
-404 TLILIPAMVALRK
+404 TLILIPAMVALRR
-417 IQEERASTTE
+417 IEEARASTTE

-436 SPWRSITRWWN
+436 TPWRSITRWWN

>member
-1 MKESGFGL
+1 VKGSGFGL

-40 KKMGASATVLGVVAA
+40 KKLGASATVLGVIAA

-64 IPAARFVERIGYRKF
+64 IPAARFVERIGYRTF
-79 VLRGWVSRSLMIAGV
+79 VLRGWISRSFMIGGV
-94 ALVVSLPLRVDQA
+94 ALVVSLPLPVDES

-138 VPESVRGRFLTMD
+138 VPESVRGRFLSMD
-151 QAASQAAL
+151 QAASQSAL

-167 VYLQEVDSPAAFG
+167 VYLQWTEQASAFG
-180 ALFAVSLVLA
+180 ALFAASLLLA
-190 GLSLFYLKKIP
+190 GMSLSYLKRIP
-201 DAPISP
+201 DAPVSP
-207 AVREGGEEVPW
+207 AAKEGGDEVPW
-218 KAMIQHGPFLKLVI
+218 RAMLQHGPFLKLVI
-232 FHAIMMLALS
+232 FHSMMMLALS

-267 LIWGSV
+267 LIWGSI

-294 GLAAFIFGIHW
+294 GLSALIFGIHW
-305 LGWGAVAAHLVPFQW
+305 LGWGAVAAHLLPFQW
-320 GPILFQ
+320 GIIFFQ
-326 QATAGIGLALYNSA
+326 QATAGVGLALYNSA
-340 HMRLLMAT
+340 HMRLLMGT

-373 LGWGLLTDAL
+373 LGWGLLTDAMRS
-383 QTVKFGTVFQVN
+383 VKFGTGVEVN
-395 QFVILYVTI
+395 RFVILYVTM
-404 TLILIPAMVALRK
+404 TVILIPAMVALRR
-417 IQEERASTTE
+417 IEEARASTTE

-436 SPWRSITRWWN
+436 TPWRSITRWWN

>member
-1 MKESGFGL
+1 MKGSGFGL

-40 KKMGASATVLGVVAA
+40 KKLGASATVLGVIAA

-64 IPAARFVERIGYRKF
+64 IPAARFVERIGYRTF
-79 VLRGWVSRSLMIAGV
+79 VLRGWISRSLMIGGV
-94 ALVVSLPLRVDQA
+94 ALVVSLPLPVDES

-138 VPESVRGRFLTMD
+138 VPESVRGRFLSMD
-151 QAASQAAL
+151 QAASQSAL

-167 VYLQEVDSPAAFG
+167 VYLQWTERASAFG
-180 ALFAVSLVLA
+180 ALFAASLLLA
-190 GLSLFYLKKIP
+190 GMSLIYLKRIP
-201 DAPISP
+201 DAPVSP
-207 AVREGGEEVPW
+207 AAKEGGEEVPW
-218 KAMIQHGPFLKLVI
+218 RAMLQHGPFLKLVI
-232 FHAIMMLALS
+232 FHSMMMLALS

-267 LIWGSV
+267 LIWGSI

-294 GLAAFIFGIHW
+294 GLSALIFGIHW
-305 LGWGAVAAHLVPFQW
+305 LGWGAVAAHLLPFQW
-320 GPILFQ
+320 GIIFFQ
-326 QATAGIGLALYNSA
+326 QATAGVGLALYNSA
-340 HMRLLMAT
+340 HMRLLMGT

-373 LGWGLLTDAL
+373 LGWGLLTDAMRS
-383 QTVKFGTVFQVN
+383 VKFGTGVEVN
-395 QFVILYVTI
+395 RFVILYVTM
-404 TLILIPAMVALRK
+404 TLILIPAMVALRR
-417 IQEERASTTE
+417 IEEARASTTE

-436 SPWRSITRWWN
+436 TPWRSITRWWN

>member
-1 MKESGFGL
+1 MKDGSVGL

-40 KKMGASATVLGVVAA
+40 KKLGASATVLGVVAS

-64 IPAARFVERIGYRKF
+64 IPAARFVEQVGYRTF
-79 VLRGWVSRSLMIAGV
+79 VLRGWTSRSVMIGGV
-94 ALVVSLPLRVDQA
+94 ALVVGLPLALDEG

-138 VPESVRGRFLTMD
+138 VPESVRGRFLTFD

-159 LLTVALSA
+159 LVTVGLTAWFLHYTDRPQS
-167 VYLQEVDSPAAFG
+167 FG
-180 ALFAVSLVLA
+180 ILFGVSLVLA

-201 DAPISP
+201 DAPTPS
-207 AVREGGEEVPW
+207 ARKEGAEPVPW
-218 KAMIQHGPFLKLVI
+218 RAMLSHRPFLRLVT
-232 FHAIMMLALS
+232 FHGIMMLALA

-257 CSDSK
+257 CTDSK

-273 FVLTSL
+273 FVLASL
-279 ATGKML
+279 RAGRML

-294 GLAAFIFGIHW
+294 VLAAMTLGVHW
-305 LGWGAVAAHLVPFQW
+305 LGWGAVAAHLLPFSW
-320 GPILFQ
+320 GVIFFQ
-326 QATAGIGLALYNSA
+326 QATAGVGLAFYNSA

-348 VPAMGRSHFFALFS
+348 VPTMGRSHFFALFS
-362 VAASLVAGLAP
+362 VVASLVAGLAP
-373 LGWGLLTDAL
+373 LGWGLLTDTMSRWHL
-383 QTVKFGTVFQVN
+383 GTEIQVN
-395 QFVILYVTI
+395 GFVLLYGSFI
-404 TLILIPAMVALRK
+404 LILFPAMVALRRV
-417 IQEERASTTE
+417 EEPRASTTE
-427 ELLRELVLE
+427 ELLRELILE
-436 SPWRSITRWWN
+436 TPWRSITRWWN

>member
-1 MKESGFGL
+1 VKGSGFGL

-40 KKMGASATVLGVVAA
+40 KKLGASATVLGVIAA

-64 IPAARFVERIGYRKF
+64 IPAARFVEKIGYRTF
-79 VLRGWVSRSLMIAGV
+79 VLRGWISRSFMIGGV
-94 ALVVSLPLRVDQA
+94 ALVVSLPLPVDES

-138 VPESVRGRFLTMD
+138 VPESVRGRFLSMD
-151 QAASQAAL
+151 QAASQSAL

-167 VYLQEVDSPAAFG
+167 VYLQWTERASAFG
-180 ALFAVSLVLA
+180 ALFAASLLLA
-190 GLSLFYLKKIP
+190 GMSLIYLKRIP
-201 DAPISP
+201 DAPVSP
-207 AVREGGEEVPW
+207 AAKEGGEEVPW
-218 KAMIQHGPFLKLVI
+218 RAMLQHGPFLKLVI
-232 FHAIMMLALS
+232 FHSMMMLALS

-267 LIWGSV
+267 LIWGSI

-294 GLAAFIFGIHW
+294 GLAALIFGIHW
-305 LGWGAVAAHLVPFQW
+305 LGWGAVAAHLLPFQW
-320 GPILFQ
+320 GIIFFQ
-326 QATAGIGLALYNSA
+326 QATAGVGLALYNSA
-340 HMRLLMAT
+340 HMRLLMGT

-373 LGWGLLTDAL
+373 LGWGLLTDAMRS
-383 QTVKFGTVFQVN
+383 VKFGTGVEVN
-395 QFVILYVTI
+395 RFVILYVTM
-404 TLILIPAMVALRK
+404 TLILIPAMVALRR
-417 IQEERASTTE
+417 IEEARASTTE

-436 SPWRSITRWWN
+436 TPWRSITRWWN

>member
-1 MKESGFGL
+1 VKGSGFGL

-40 KKMGASATVLGVVAA
+40 KKLGASATVLGVIAA

-64 IPAARFVERIGYRKF
+64 IPAARFVERIGYRTF
-79 VLRGWVSRSLMIAGV
+79 VLRGWISRSFMIGGV
-94 ALVVSLPLRVDQA
+94 ALVVSLPLPLDES

-138 VPESVRGRFLTMD
+138 VPESVRGRFLSMD

-167 VYLQEVDSPAAFG
+167 VYLQWTERASAFG
-180 ALFAVSLVLA
+180 ALFAASLLLA
-190 GLSLFYLKKIP
+190 GMSLIYLKRIP
-201 DAPISP
+201 DAPVSP
-207 AVREGGEEVPW
+207 AAKEGGEEVPW
-218 KAMIQHGPFLKLVI
+218 RAMLQHGPFLKLVI
-232 FHAIMMLALS
+232 FHSMMMLALS

-267 LIWGSV
+267 LIWGSI

-294 GLAAFIFGIHW
+294 GLSALIFGIHW
-305 LGWGAVAAHLVPFQW
+305 LGWGAVAAHLLPFQW
-320 GPILFQ
+320 GIIFFQ
-326 QATAGIGLALYNSA
+326 QATAGVGLALYNSA
-340 HMRLLMAT
+340 HMRLLMGT

-373 LGWGLLTDAL
+373 LGWGLLTDAMRS
-383 QTVKFGTVFQVN
+383 VKFGTGFEVN
-395 QFVILYVTI
+395 RFVILYVTM
-404 TLILIPAMVALRK
+404 TLILIPAMVALRR
-417 IQEERASTTE
+417 IEEARASTTE

-436 SPWRSITRWWN
+436 TPWRSITRWWN

>member
-1 MKESGFGL
+1 VRESGFGL

-40 KKMGASATVLGVVAA
+40 KKLGASATVLGVVAA

-64 IPAARFVERIGYRKF
+64 IPAARFVERIGYRTF
-79 VLRGWVSRSLMIAGV
+79 VLRGWASRSLMIGGV
-94 ALVVSLPLRVDQA
+94 ALVVSLPLPVDGA

-138 VPESVRGRFLTMD
+138 VPESVRGRFLTID
-151 QAASQAAL
+151 QAASQSAL

-167 VYLQEVDSPAAFG
+167 GYLQMVDSPTAFG
-180 ALFAVSLVLA
+180 ALFAASLLLA
-190 GLSLFYLKKIP
+190 GLSLVYLKKIP
-201 DAPISP
+201 DAPVSP
-207 AVREGGEEVPW
+207 AAREGGEGVPW
-218 KAMIQHGPFLKLVI
+218 KAMMHHRPFLKLVI
-232 FHAIMMLALS
+232 FHSIMMLALS

-305 LGWGAVAAHLVPFQW
+305 LGWGAVAAHLLPFQW

-362 VAASLVAGLAP
+362 VAASLVAGFAP

-383 QTVKFGTVFQVN
+383 QAVKFGTVIQVN
-395 QFVILYVTI
+395 RFVILYGTI
-404 TLILIPAMVALRK
+404 TLILIPAMMALRR

-436 SPWRSITRWWN
+436 NPWRSITRWWN